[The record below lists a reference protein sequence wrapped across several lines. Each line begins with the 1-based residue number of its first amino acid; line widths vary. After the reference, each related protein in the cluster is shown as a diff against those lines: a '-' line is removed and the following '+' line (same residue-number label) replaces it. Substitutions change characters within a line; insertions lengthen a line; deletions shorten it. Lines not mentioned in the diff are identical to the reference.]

1 MHKGVPFDGVQLGF
15 CFVTAVSLSLS
26 LSWFSETGFLLVV
39 LAVLELGD
47 LSAPAGIKAFTTT
60 ARPASLFF
68 LMVKK
73 ARVTVSLPT
82 ACSFRPYV
90 KVNDPL
96 LVTFCMVLHG
106 GSFQGHSCA
115 CGYEVVKYSIFNFSK
130 ALYYLAPT
138 YLSSHSQICT

>member
-73 ARVTVSLPT
+73 ARVTGLSLCQQPVVS
-82 ACSFRPYV
+82 
-90 KVNDPL
+90 
-96 LVTFCMVLHG
+96 
-106 GSFQGHSCA
+106 
-115 CGYEVVKYSIFNFSK
+115 
-130 ALYYLAPT
+130 ALTLR
-138 YLSSHSQICT
+138 SMIHF